1 MGNDLL
7 GGTRI
12 LAMDYPPAVQVFDAT
27 EIDNATIT
35 TSYAAGSP
43 EVGVTFMAPTTGRVS
58 LTVGG
63 GVRNN
68 GANND
73 RVFIAP
79 QVFLGTSSAG
89 TEILAPTAPQY
100 GISSGGGYTTDGFQW
115 HSRTSLIAGLVPGS
129 TYYVRTM
136 HTQVNNSGAT
146 SGTSDLSGRSI
157 VVAPAS

>member
-1 MGNDLL
+1 MTNDLL

-12 LAMDYPPAVQVFDAT
+12 LALDYPPAVTVYDAT
-27 EIDNATIT
+27 IIANATIT
-35 TSYAAGSP
+35 TTYAAGTP
-43 EVGVTFMAPTTGRVS
+43 EVGVTFMAPTTGRVV
-58 LTVGG
+58 LTTGG

-68 GANND
+68 AANND

-79 QVFLGTSSAG
+79 QIYLGTSSAG

-100 GISSGGGYTTDGFQW
+100 GISSGGGYTTDDYQW
-115 HSRTSLIAGLVPGS
+115 LSRTSLIAGLVPGS

-136 HTQVNNSGAT
+136 HAQVNNSGAT
-146 SGTSDLSGRSI
+146 SGTSDLFGRSL

>member
-1 MGNDLL
+1 MASDLL
-7 GGTRI
+7 GGTRV
-12 LAMDYPPAVQVFDAT
+12 LAMDYPPTVTVFDGT
-27 EIDNATIT
+27 TNANIT
-35 TSYAAGSP
+35 STVYVAGTP

-68 GANND
+68 AANND

-79 QVFLGTSSAG
+79 QVYLGTSSAG

-100 GISSGGGYTTDGFQW
+100 GISSGGGYTTDDTQYL
-115 HSRTSLIAGLVPGS
+115 SRTVLVTGLVPGS

-136 HTQVNNSGAT
+136 HTQVNNSGAA
-146 SGTSDLSGRSI
+146 SGTSDLFARSL